1 MVAMMTSQNGLRNRS
16 NSNAIGTRKGLT
28 LLEMVLV
35 MALLVM
41 LTGMVVMNVGTWR
54 HADRLEEG
62 VDRFGTV
69 LRMAGAEAAATGRRI
84 RLSFDEE
91 SDDEETGRC
100 SVLWEPK
107 PLAEPEQFTAY
118 SRCSWVTRIPNGLVR
133 VVRSELTGSSAY
145 RTLRVQTGREET
157 EDNALQ
163 PVTFYPDGSSDSAIF
178 ELVDARGSES
188 RLAVIQLDGV
198 NRVTT
203 ERIVSVEEY
212 EQDRKSDKGPKET
225 ERG

>member
-1 MVAMMTSQNGLRNRS
+1 MTSQNGLRKKADDRS
-16 NSNAIGTRKGLT
+16 GSTPKGLT
-28 LLEMVLV
+28 LLELVLV

-41 LTGMVVMNVGTWR
+41 LAGVVVINVGTWR
-54 HADRLEEG
+54 HAARLEEG
-62 VDRFGTV
+62 AERFQTV

-107 PLAEPEQFTAY
+107 PLAEPSEFTAY
-118 SRCSWVTRIPNGLVR
+118 SRCSWVTRVPNGLVR

-145 RTLRVQTGREET
+145 RTLREQMGREET

-198 NRVTT
+198 NGVTSG
-203 ERIVSVEEY
+203 RIVSVEEY
-212 EQDRKSDKGPKET
+212 EEERKSDKGSGPKET

>member
-1 MVAMMTSQNGLRNRS
+1 MMTSQDGLRKPADDRS
-16 NSNAIGTRKGLT
+16 AGAPKGLT
-28 LLEMVLV
+28 LLELVLV

-41 LTGMVVMNVGTWR
+41 LAGVVVLNVGTWR

-62 VDRFGTV
+62 VDRFQTV
-69 LRMAGAEAAATGRRI
+69 LRMAGAEAAATGRRL
-84 RLSFDEE
+84 RLSF
-91 SDDEETGRC
+91 DEETGRC
-100 SVLWEPK
+100 SVLWEPN
-107 PLAEPEQFTAY
+107 PLAEPSEFTAY
-118 SRCSWVTRIPNGLVR
+118 ARCSWVTRIPNGMVR

-145 RTLRVQTGREET
+145 RTLRAQMGREET

-178 ELVDARGSES
+178 ELVDVDRSEY

-198 NRVTT
+198 NGVTS

-212 EQDRKSDKGPKET
+212 EQDRKSGKGAGSKET

>member
-1 MVAMMTSQNGLRNRS
+1 M
-16 NSNAIGTRKGLT
+16 
-28 LLEMVLV
+28 V

-41 LTGMVVMNVGTWR
+41 LAGVVVMNVGTWR
-54 HADRLEEG
+54 HAGRLEEG
-62 VDRFGTV
+62 VERFQTV
-69 LRMAGAEAAATGRRI
+69 LRMAGAEAAATGRRL

-91 SDDEETGRC
+91 TGLC
-100 SVLWEPK
+100 SVLWEPD
-107 PLAEPEQFTAY
+107 PLAEPLQFTAY

-145 RTLRVQTGREET
+145 RTLRAEMGREET
-157 EDNALQ
+157 EDDALQ
-163 PVTFYPDGSSDSAIF
+163 AVTFYPDGSSDSAIF

-198 NRVTT
+198 NGVTT

-212 EQDRKSDKGPKET
+212 EQERESSKELGPMEA